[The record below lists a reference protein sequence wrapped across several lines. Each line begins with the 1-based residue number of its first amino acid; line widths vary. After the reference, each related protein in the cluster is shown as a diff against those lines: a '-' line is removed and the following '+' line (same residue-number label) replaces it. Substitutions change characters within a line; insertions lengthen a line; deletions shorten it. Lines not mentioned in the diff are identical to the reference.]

1 MDKDLLKLQEILKK
15 KMPIIVEAIEKEEPL
30 TEKYHRLI
38 ENFNSSMVVYSQI
51 ISMFAARIAE
61 AEKNNKEEEKNGTN
75 N

>member
-1 MDKDLLKLQEILKK
+1 MDKDLLKLQEVLKN
-15 KMPIIVEAIEKEEPL
+15 KMPAIVEAIEKEEPT

-61 AEKNNKEEEKNGTN
+61 AEKNEEEEKKNGTN